1 MMMNFGN
8 GNSMFGGG
16 GTMYAGWGHDL
27 IFGGDGVDTVVFPGM
42 HRDFQVFNS
51 TWGCSVADAGGLIS
65 DTLYNVERL
74 QFSDM
79 NLAFDAAAMNTARII
94 GAAFGAD
101 HVQPALAGVG
111 ISLFDQGMSM
121 RDVAAIALGAMDGHM
136 SNQEFVT
143 ALYTNVVGQAPD
155 SASLTYYMDMLDHGT
170 SMTDMLMLAA
180 NSDANAQ
187 HIGLV
192 GMMINGLE
200 YV

>member
-8 GNSMFGGG
+8 GSSMFGGG
-16 GTMYAGWGHDL
+16 GTMYAGWGQDL
-27 IFGGDGVDTVVFPGM
+27 IFGSNGVDTVVFPGM
-42 HRDFQVFNS
+42 HRDFQVVNA
-51 TWGCSVADAGGLIS
+51 TWGSSVAGAGGLIA
-65 DTLYNVERL
+65 DTLFNVERL

-101 HVQPALAGVG
+101 QIQPALTGMG
-111 ISLFDQGMSM
+111 IALFDQGMSM
-121 RDVAAIALGAMDGHM
+121 HEVAGIALGAMGGHM

-155 SASLTYYMDMLDHGT
+155 GASLAYYMDMLDQGT
-170 SMTDMLMLAA
+170 SMADMLLLAA

-192 GMMINGLE
+192 GMMMNGLE

>member
-1 MMMNFGN
+1 MMMYQGN
-8 GNSMFGGG
+8 GNSMFGGS

-27 IFGGDGVDTVVFPGM
+27 IFGADGVDTVVFPGM
-42 HRDFQVFNS
+42 HQEFQVVNS
-51 TWGCSVADAGGLIS
+51 TAGCSVTDAAGRIA

-79 NLAFDAAAMNTARII
+79 NLAFDAAAMNTAKII

-101 HVQPALAGVG
+101 QIQPALTGMG

-121 RDVAAIALGAMDGHM
+121 RDVAGIALGAMGGHM
-136 SNQEFVT
+136 TNQELVT

-155 SASLTYYMDMLDHGT
+155 GASLTYYMDMLDHGT

-180 NSDANAQ
+180 NSEANAQ

-192 GMMINGLE
+192 GMMSNGLE
-200 YV
+200 YL

>member
-1 MMMNFGN
+1 MMMNQGN
-8 GNSMFGGG
+8 GNSMFGGD

-27 IFGGDGVDTVVFPGM
+27 IFGSDGVDTVVFAGM
-42 HRDFQVFNS
+42 HHDFQVVNA
-51 TWGCSVADAGGLIS
+51 TWGCSVADAGGLIA

-79 NLAFDAAAMNTARII
+79 KLAFDDAATNSAKII

-101 HVQPALAGVG
+101 HIQPALTGMG

-121 RDVAAIALGAMDGHM
+121 RDVAGIALAAMGGHM
-136 SNQEFVT
+136 SNQELVT

-155 SASLTYYMDMLDHGT
+155 GASLTYYMDMLDHGT

-192 GMMINGLE
+192 GMMTHGLE
-200 YV
+200 YQ